1 MSTGNPAA
9 ITADPNDGF
18 DSPLGGSLKGLRR
31 FGDDFTRD
39 AKGTPHVACPT
50 GAQVKTGPR
59 KGLPKLLK
67 YGRPSG
73 LNKQIESSYQL
84 QKWAERQII
93 YGLSLPDDQLTA
105 KLVALAELERDS
117 NEAKDLADG
126 IVVRAKDLAKASIA
140 ADRGTHIHAV
150 TEDIDLDRSWVDRA
164 ADGEAL
170 GLDGHVQAAMLN
182 AWDAAL
188 LAYDLE
194 VLAVEARVVHDGW
207 RQAGTLDRIV
217 RLARDITF
225 ANGVT
230 LPADTVVLLD
240 VKTGK
245 WRPDFWHAY
254 AVQCKVY
261 AAATPYDT
269 ATDTRGGWPWPVD
282 QNWAIIAHLP
292 VDEALSG
299 RAVCRFVLVD
309 IASAGTI
316 IDQVIMPAKQW
327 AARRDLFALA
337 HGEEP
342 QVAYDIAMPTDR
354 SIRHDFG
361 LVAEPPAPRP
371 AVVDEG
377 ELVNADQ
384 VAELKRRAAD
394 LDPQARALLDTLAK
408 AAKEA
413 DRPFSIG
420 AGPTRRRW
428 HIYRALLRLAG
439 RFGAE
444 LEADHV
450 RATLALVI
458 PDAAQP
464 AVELGPAIGS
474 LTTDEAMRFVQ
485 AANAVIAQKPAIQ
498 IADDATPHWVG
509 VALPTA

>member
-1 MSTGNPAA
+1 MSTGSPAA
-9 ITADPNDGF
+9 IAADLDDGF

-31 FGDDFTRD
+31 VGDDFTRD
-39 AKGTPHVACPT
+39 ANGTPHVACPT
-50 GAQVKTGPR
+50 GAQVKTGAR

-117 NEAKDLADG
+117 DESKDLADG
-126 IVVRAKDLAKASIA
+126 IVVRAKGLAKASIA

-150 TEDIDLDRSWVDRA
+150 TEDVDLDRSWVDRA

-194 VLAVEARVVHDGW
+194 VLAVEAKVVHDGW

-217 RLARDITF
+217 RMMRDVTF
-225 ANGVT
+225 INGVT
-230 LPADTVVLLD
+230 LPAGTVILLD

-245 WRPDFWHAY
+245 WRPDFWHSY

-261 AAATPYDT
+261 AAAMPYDA
-269 ATDTRGGWPWPVD
+269 ATDTRGQWPWPVD

-292 VDEALSG
+292 VDEAMAG

-309 IASAGTI
+309 IASAGKI
-316 IDQVIMPAKQW
+316 IDEVIMPAKQW
-327 AARRDLFALA
+327 AARRDLFARA

-342 QVAYDIAMPTDR
+342 QVAYDIITPTHR
-354 SIRHDFG
+354 SVHHDFG
-361 LVAEPPAPRP
+361 VGAEPPAPRP

-384 VAELKRRAAD
+384 VAELKQRAAD

-420 AGPTRRRW
+420 AGATRRRW

-444 LEADHV
+444 LEADHI

-464 AVELGPAIGS
+464 AVGLGPAIGS
-474 LTTDEAMRFVQ
+474 LTTDAAMRFVQ
-485 AANAVIAQKPAIQ
+485 AAIVVIDQQPAIH
-498 IADDATPHWVG
+498 IADDTTPTWVG